1 MRKKRYRPSLKLSY
15 LCFWNEEKP
24 LRVFF
29 LKVDLWFMSQKGLD
43 LNFTVMGQLFSNIF
57 DWLGYNVYTAF
68 FIKYAL
74 MLCTNVPNFKN
85 MSWQKIVP
93 FSFGNY
99 SLQKCVMDFLWRFC
113 KLFMISFLCSVFE
126 LIGTI
131 YWNLFIITF

>member
-1 MRKKRYRPSLKLSY
+1 MP
-15 LCFWNEEKP
+15 
-24 LRVFF
+24 
-29 LKVDLWFMSQKGLD
+29 QKGLD

-57 DWLGYNVYTAF
+57 DWLCYKVYTAF

-99 SLQKCVMDFLWRFC
+99 SLQK
-113 KLFMISFLCSVFE
+113 
-126 LIGTI
+126 
-131 YWNLFIITF
+131 